1 MMTIALKAKGY
12 KTQVKPIWCP
22 RCGDFGIL
30 SALYKTFEEFQIQ
43 PHETVVVSGIGC
55 AARIPAFINTYG
67 FHGVH
72 GRILPI
78 ALGIKLSNPKLKV
91 IGIGGDGDAFAIG
104 MGHFPHA
111 IRRNLD
117 MLYIVLDNSVYGL
130 TKGQSSPTSKAD
142 HLTKTNPF
150 GVDGD
155 PIDPVPLALAAGA
168 GFVAR
173 IFAGDMPGMRQILP
187 QAFQHKGFAFIHAI
201 SPCSTFFDTYDY
213 YQARIKP
220 LPDDYDSSNKLQ
232 AMEYGSS
239 EEPLYTGIFYRAI
252 RPTFEERYQ
261 QLIAEKCQS
270 ELTIK
275 ELAKTW
281 SR

>member
-1 MMTIALKAKGY
+1 MALALKAKDY
-12 KTQVKPIWCP
+12 KTDVKPIWCP

-30 SALYKTFEEFQIQ
+30 SALYKTFEEFQLQ

-78 ALGIKLSNPKLKV
+78 ALGVKLSNPKLKV

-130 TKGQSSPTSKAD
+130 TEGQSSPT
-142 HLTKTNPF
+142 LPMERTTKTNPY
-150 GVDGD
+150 GVDGS
-155 PIDPVPLALAAGA
+155 PIDPVTLALAAGA

-173 IFAGDMPGMRQILP
+173 LFTGDMPAMRKILP
-187 QAFQHKGFAFIHAI
+187 LAFQHKGFAFVHAL
-201 SPCSTFFDTYDY
+201 SPCSTFYDTYDT
-213 YQARIKP
+213 YQEIVKP
-220 LPDDYDSSNKLQ
+220 LPESHNTSDWKEAITFSKSQ
-232 AMEYGSS
+232 Q
-239 EEPLYTGIFYRAI
+239 PLYCGIFYQEEK
-252 RPTFEERYQ
+252 PTLDSRYQ
-261 QLIAEKCQS
+261 QLIAEKHQPG
-270 ELTIK
+270 LTIR
-275 ELAKTW
+275 ELAKSW
-281 SR
+281 NK